1 MDRRN
6 KKGSIA
12 LANQL
17 DGIDKAAKTFMGFP
31 IVTRGQREH
40 AEALDMVSSTR
51 EVLGDDHSLTVSP
64 LDEISDGPFGSLD
77 DEEAGVFEQVPD
89 PPEEEELV
97 ECKEC
102 DGYGSCGVC
111 SGGCD
116 CQECDTDNEEEMS
129 HCPYCDG
136 SGSCWKC
143 NGLGDCDECDGLG
156 TLPKG
161 GK

>member
-1 MDRRN
+1 MG
-6 KKGSIA
+6 K
-12 LANQL
+12 
-17 DGIDKAAKTFMGFP
+17 KTFMGFP
-31 IVTRGQREH
+31 IVTRAEREH
-40 AEALDMVSSTR
+40 REVLNMVSSSK
-51 EVLGDDHSLTVSP
+51 EVLGDDHPLTVLPLHLGDDRATKIEPIILSP

-89 PPEEEELV
+89 PPEDEELV

-102 DGYGSCGVC
+102 DGYGACGVC

-116 CQECDTDNEEEMS
+116 CQECDTDDEEEMS

-143 NGLGDCDECDGLG
+143 NGSGDCDECDGLG